1 MKISIL
7 LTLIYGLLLST
18 GYGPAADQQKHN
30 AWPVIEAVL
39 VVENLENPVHITH
52 APDGS
57 GRLFVVEQPGR
68 VKILLNGSLQGTF
81 LDISGRV
88 RSSGNEEGLLSLAFP
103 PGYGPTHPYFYVYYT
118 QLDGNNVVSR
128 FSISGNPDL
137 ADPNSEEVILV
148 LPHPTF
154 SNHNGGQIAFG
165 PDGHLYI
172 ATGDGGGGG
181 DPQDNAQNPGS
192 LLGKLLRIDVS
203 IEENLPSNGNFK
215 LYLPLIINNGSS
227 SASSYSIPPDNPFVG
242 TPGYREE
249 IWALGLRNPW
259 RFSFDRLTG
268 DLFIADVGQN
278 TTEEVNFQPASSS
291 GGENYGWDIMEGADC
306 YQDSTCDQNGLVLP
320 VFTYPT
326 NILGCSV
333 TGGFVYR
340 GAAYP
345 ALQGIY
351 FAGDYCS
358 GRIWGLQHTGDN
370 WENIQLLDT
379 EFWISSFGEDQ
390 SGELYFADRQNGKI
404 YQVTEAPP
412 G

>member
-1 MKISIL
+1 
-7 LTLIYGLLLST
+7 
-18 GYGPAADQQKHN
+18 
-30 AWPVIEAVL
+30 
-39 VVENLENPVHITH
+39 
-52 APDGS
+52 
-57 GRLFVVEQPGR
+57 
-68 VKILLNGSLQGTF
+68 
-81 LDISGRV
+81 
-88 RSSGNEEGLLSLAFP
+88 
-103 PGYGPTHPYFYVYYT
+103 
-118 QLDGNNVVSR
+118 
-128 FSISGNPDL
+128 
-137 ADPNSEEVILV
+137 
-148 LPHPTF
+148 
-154 SNHNGGQIAFG
+154 
-165 PDGHLYI
+165 
-172 ATGDGGGGG
+172 
-181 DPQDNAQNPGS
+181 
-192 LLGKLLRIDVS
+192 
-203 IEENLPSNGNFK
+203 
-215 LYLPLIINNGSS
+215 LYLPLIINDGSS

-291 GGENYGWDIMEGADC
+291 GGENYGWDIIEGTDC